1 MAAAATAADDAP
13 PPAHTYYKI
22 LYQHPKSKVLL
33 INGNDLREEEDDGK
47 RVFLIPRD
55 ELTFDEKIPIFI
67 QRTTDIA
74 RIYNSIPAQ
83 FLAQHREFNVFFLKV
98 FDILNDAS
106 GELAEELYKAWVYS
120 GRPGQ
125 EKSTTGNQY
134 FPFTKEE
141 HTRCR
146 SHADYYS
153 CKYNSRLVLV
163 QRKVLFGA
171 LRGIIHVLNSK
182 DDRKKIRS
190 RWFEFKKMPVTT
202 VMAECDHEDDEKDDN
217 PILLSTP
224 ATCFLFTGNILKVLA
239 DIEDKC
245 GFSKTRRV
253 VNLISELAF
262 AFVYGYSN
270 GVFVPHENVSLANDE
285 KKNAVL
291 VRDNPIFPDKQAYF
305 INASYFQGR
314 TSTVFQSC
322 SVFANEVNN
331 DSILRSGGDEYPVY
345 VVMLQEELDTICRY
359 CDYVFGVRLVNPSP
373 IPTLHHLNEN
383 YLPMDVNLCCGLYD
397 EVYASRCGCNN
408 NDALRAAFIA
418 VGNNALNT
426 IEKGFTRSGSQ
437 YSKRKCEEDIIG
449 IFKRQRCSGGKNL
462 LHRLYSHLIHQFN
475 FHKVKVFN
483 ERCYRS
489 VIANNKLIARC
500 VWSMRTDAERL
511 VRDVVDTDNEESQ
524 IASRL
529 IRADVAKFA
538 KTATSKGIDKSLFD
552 RILDNLKLIS
562 ANSGGDD
569 DFCSLTLHTPLEL
582 LETVGLHRSIEIKS
596 DEDFKAKLVELFWML
611 NKEIDEVAEYRP
623 HNNDVGIVCIY
634 EYFSRIIT
642 ATWHWIPQNFPS
654 LGLKGM
660 TEIRNCLDLKSLDVV
675 NFIEGRLD
683 GVSVKISLDALHTLL
698 NLQYLSVAKADVFKQ
713 MKEDCSPENR
723 NSLLFCEM
731 ACLNKLSYSE
741 FHQEDI

>member
-1 MAAAATAADDAP
+1 MAASATAAAAADDA
-13 PPAHTYYKI
+13 PAHTYYKI
-22 LYQHPKSKVLL
+22 LYQPPKSKVLL
-33 INGNDLREEEDDGK
+33 IDEKDSPEEKDEGK

-55 ELTFDEKIPIFI
+55 ELTFDEKIPVFI

-74 RIYNSIPAQ
+74 GIYNSIPAQ

-98 FDILNDAS
+98 FERLKDAS
-106 GELAEELYKAWVYS
+106 GELAGELYKAWVYS

-125 EKSTTGNQY
+125 EKSTTGNEY
-134 FPFTKEE
+134 YPFTKEE

-182 DDRKKIRS
+182 DDRDKIRT

-202 VMAECDHEDDEKDDN
+202 VMAECEDDEDDDN

-224 ATCFLFTGNILKVLA
+224 ATCFLFRGNILKVLA

-253 VNLISELAF
+253 INLISELAF

-285 KKNAVL
+285 KKNNAVL
-291 VRDNPIFPDKQAYF
+291 VRDNPIFPDKHAYF

-314 TSTVFQSC
+314 TSAVFQSC

-345 VVMLQEELDTICRY
+345 VVMLQDELDTICRY
-359 CDYVFGVRLVNPSP
+359 CDYVFGVRLVKPSP

-418 VGNNALNT
+418 VGDNTLNT
-426 IEKGFTRSGSQ
+426 IEEGFSRSGSQ
-437 YSKRKCEEDIIG
+437 YSKRKCDQDIIG
-449 IFKRQRCSGGKNL
+449 LFKRQRCGINL
-462 LHRLYSHLIHQFN
+462 LNRLYSHLIHQFD
-475 FHKVKVFN
+475 FHKLKLFN

-489 VIANNKLIARC
+489 VIADNKLIARC
-500 VWSMRTDAERL
+500 VWSMRRDAERL

-529 IRADVAKFA
+529 ILADVTKFA
-538 KTATSKGIDKSLFD
+538 ETATSKGIDTSLFD

-569 DFCSLTLHTPLEL
+569 DFCSLTLHTPVEL
-582 LETVGLHRSIEIKS
+582 LGTVGLHRDIVSKG

-611 NKEIDEVAEYRP
+611 NKEIDEVAEYGPR
-623 HNNDVGIVCIY
+623 NNYDVGIVCIY
-634 EYFSRIIT
+634 EYFSRIIR
-642 ATWHWIPQNFPS
+642 ATWQWIPQNFES
-654 LGLKGM
+654 LGVRGM
-660 TEIRNCLDLKSLDVV
+660 TQIRDCLDLKSFDVV

-683 GVSVKISLDALHTLL
+683 GVSVKLSLDALHTLL
-698 NLQYLSVAKADVFKQ
+698 NLQYLSVATVDKFKQ
-713 MKEDCSPENR
+713 MKKDCSPENR

-731 ACLNKLSYSE
+731 ACLNKLAYSE
-741 FHQEDI
+741 CHQQDI